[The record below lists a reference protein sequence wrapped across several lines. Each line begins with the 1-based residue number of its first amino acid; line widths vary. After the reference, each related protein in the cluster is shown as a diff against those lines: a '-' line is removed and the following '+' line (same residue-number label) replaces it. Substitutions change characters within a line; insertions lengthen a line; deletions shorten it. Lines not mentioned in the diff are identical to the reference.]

1 MGANPAYSE
10 EIPRVRVRSL
20 NSSIIPGMTMEE
32 EEDAVAKPPF
42 RVGCVVP
49 KLACRVRISSNGAVA
64 NVAKSRAVDP
74 ATSGMCA
81 GMLASS
87 AAAAA
92 AALSTNNCCSVV
104 LLLLA
109 ARLLA

>member
-32 EEDAVAKPPF
+32 DAVVPF
-42 RVGCVVP
+42 RVVP

-92 AALSTNNCCSVV
+92 LSTNNCCSVV

>member
-1 MGANPAYSE
+1 MGAKPAYKE

-20 NSSIIPGMTMEE
+20 NSSIIPGMTIEDD
-32 EEDAVAKPPF
+32 DAVAVPPF
-42 RVGCVVP
+42 RVGCVVT

-81 GMLASS
+81 GILASS
-87 AAAAA
+87 AAA
-92 AALSTNNCCSVV
+92 LSNNNCCSVV
-104 LLLLA
+104 LLFA

>member
-32 EEDAVAKPPF
+32 EEDAVAVPPLF
-42 RVGCVVP
+42 RVVP

>member
-10 EIPRVRVRSL
+10 EIPRVLVRSL

-32 EEDAVAKPPF
+32 EEAAVAKPPLF
-42 RVGCVVP
+42 RVVP

-92 AALSTNNCCSVV
+92 ALSTNDCCSVV

>member
-32 EEDAVAKPPF
+32 AAVAVPPLF
-42 RVGCVVP
+42 RVVP